1 MLRRIVQFV
10 PVALACLALAGCSA
24 PVPTATSA
32 APIQLTFASY
42 SGISDDQQAFI
53 DDLEKLTDDTVTI
66 RVIENWTPH
75 DDGVESI
82 SDEVTLTKA
91 VAHGDVDLMFT
102 SNRAFP
108 ALGIDGFRSLEAPML
123 ITSREAE
130 KAIVAG
136 TIGKRIQ
143 AAVGP
148 AGLTGLAVLPGLL
161 RYPLTSGAP
170 LVGPT
175 DWAGKRIV
183 YVHEPAEES
192 VQARTIAALG
202 GVPAYEGLHVIDD
215 ITADMVQG
223 GTDSINDLA
232 GGGATPQGPFMTSN
246 VVLWPNLR
254 VVIANTAMLS
264 RLSAAQRA
272 AVETAGRD
280 AFDAAMAADPAVGL
294 GKEACATAARFG
306 TATPDQ
312 LAALRAAVKPVYDW
326 LRTDPVEAATLT
338 DLEGIAGDHPDVDV
352 IDVPEGCAWTP

>member
-1 MLRRIVQFV
+1 M
-10 PVALACLALAGCSA
+10 PVALACLVLAGCSA

-32 APIQLTFASY
+32 PVQLTFASY

-53 DDLEKLTDDTVTI
+53 DDLEKLTDNSVTL

-102 SNRAFP
+102 SNRAFS

-123 ITSREAE
+123 ITSRAAE
-130 KAIVAG
+130 KAIVGGALG
-136 TIGKRIQ
+136 QRIRDS
-143 AAVGP
+143 VGP
-148 AGLTGLAVLPGLL
+148 SGLTGLAVLPGLL
-161 RYPLTSGAP
+161 RYPLTADAP
-170 LVGPT
+170 LVDPT
-175 DWAGKRIV
+175 GWAGKRIV
-183 YVHEPAEES
+183 FAHEPAEES

-202 GVPAYEGLHVIDD
+202 GSPASVGLHVIDD
-215 ITADMVQG
+215 INADVVQG

-232 GGGATPQGPFMTSN
+232 EGGATPQGPFMTSN

-254 VVIANTAMLS
+254 VVIANTAMMS
-264 RLSAAQRA
+264 RLSLAQRS
-272 AVETAGRD
+272 AVEAAGRD

-294 GKEACATAARFG
+294 GEAACAAAARFG

-312 LAALRAAVKPVYDW
+312 LAALRAAVQPVYDW
-326 LRTDPVEAATLT
+326 LSADPAEAATLT
-338 DLEGIAGDHPDVDV
+338 DLERIVRDHPDADV